1 VQTAQVDQ
9 MLDFISRLFGDRNE
23 KETKKLK
30 PIVDEINRYAEEYKS
45 LSEDELKGK
54 TAEFKARIA
63 EATAQIVERKVE
75 ILATLKGGRSQDTS
89 ENGQEIPQRSS
100 PSTTATGCP
109 RNSTISKKNGL
120 TSSKAFWT
128 RSCPKRSRSSRKRRG
143 G

>member
-100 PSTTATGCP
+100 PSTTVIGSLMS
-109 RNSTISKKNGL
+109 STTSKKSGT
-120 TSSKAFWT
+120 TSLKQYSTKSFPR
-128 RSCPKRSRSSRKRRG
+128 RSPS
-143 G
+143 